1 MTIEYVPNKLYRKMA
16 NGNEAVR
23 RRTATMHNHR
33 KIANHHSHQ
42 SKIGLSKTAA
52 TKTKYFS

>member
-1 MTIEYVPNKLYRKMA
+1 MTIEYVPNELYRKLA

-23 RRTATMHNHR
+23 RRTAIVHKHR

-42 SKIGLSKTAA
+42 SKIGIGLS
-52 TKTKYFS
+52 